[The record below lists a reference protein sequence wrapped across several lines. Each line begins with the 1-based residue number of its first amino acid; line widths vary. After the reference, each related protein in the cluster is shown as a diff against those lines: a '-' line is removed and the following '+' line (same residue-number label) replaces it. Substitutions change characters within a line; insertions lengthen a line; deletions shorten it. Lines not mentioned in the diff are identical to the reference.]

1 MEDQIIQKSNTINGT
16 GSPQNSDT
24 DAGVSTESNH
34 SQSENFKD
42 RRKKCFFIAL
52 LAFGLCLVTIGIIV
66 ACVVQFIA
74 KRNPDAINCDEKVC
88 TLGTSIVTGVSGVV
102 GALSGASCARKYH
115 TSCGVV
121 SLGL

>member
-1 MEDQIIQKSNTINGT
+1 MADIGGAEASM
-16 GSPQNSDT
+16 
-24 DAGVSTESNH
+24 ESNQNEAIC
-34 SQSENFKD
+34 SKD
-42 RRKKCFFIAL
+42 RRKKCFFVAL
-52 LAFGLCLVTIGIIV
+52 IAFGLCLVTIGIIV

-74 KRNPDAINCDEKVC
+74 KRNPEAINCDEKIC
-88 TLGTSIVTGVSGVV
+88 TLGTSIITGVSGVV